1 MTGTEN
7 STPIVLSEDE
17 RAAVRAF
24 LQRCEVRL
32 STLHRVATA
41 LLSGAGLVVL
51 LPAIERDA
59 VIVVLRALVVNPD
72 WVRLTLAGAMALV
85 VALPLLALW
94 MLLREL
100 TRFYFHSHHIEAVR
114 ENSDAG
120 PGGSRVVGP
129 RVFVPRFTLTGVRIP
144 ADELGPEARAVVSSI
159 RQEPGILELLVPDKE
174 STRARIDR
182 QLGAYGQQ
190 VTTDIGRAEGL
201 LALVASKDRS
211 LLEEAAKVE
220 AGLAR
225 HLLRLQTIVLRY
237 VKALLIFVV
246 TAIVVFAAAAVVDG
260 VPTQVGPLSVAR
272 TQALGLIVAVWAPVV
287 ALVVGTPVRWVESL
301 LRSEGAVAASV
312 AADPELTQ
320 MERVAIVVSSL
331 GWVLSMVVIAGLWVQ
346 ADSHQG
352 IRIGASAAVILA
364 GIAQLWSVWRW
375 RKRTKVSI

>member
-1 MTGTEN
+1 MTGAQ
-7 STPIVLSEDE
+7 SPSPIVLREDE

-24 LQRCEVRL
+24 LQRSEVRL

-59 VIVVLRALVVNPD
+59 VTVVLRALILHPS
-72 WVRLTLAGAMALV
+72 WSRLALAGAMVLV
-85 VALPLLALW
+85 LALPLLALW

-100 TRFYFHSHHIEAVR
+100 TRFYFHSHHMDAAIQEPEA
-114 ENSDAG
+114 
-120 PGGSRVVGP
+120 GSSGA
-129 RVFVPRFTLTGVRIP
+129 RVFVPRFTLTGLRVP
-144 ADELGPEARAVVSSI
+144 SDDLGPEARAEMASI
-159 RQEPGILELLVPDKE
+159 RQQPGILELLVPDKE

-182 QLGAYGQQ
+182 QLAAYGQQ
-190 VTTDIGRAEGL
+190 VTTDSARVEGL

-220 AGLAR
+220 AGMAR

-246 TAIVVFAAAAVVDG
+246 TAIVVFAAAAIVDG
-260 VPTQVGPLSVAR
+260 AQTQVEPLSLAR
-272 TQALGLIVAVWAPVV
+272 AQTLALVVAVWAPVISLV
-287 ALVVGTPVRWVESL
+287 ASTPVRWVENL

-320 MERVAIVVSSL
+320 MERVAMVVSSL
-331 GWVLSMVVIAGLWVQ
+331 GWALSMAVIFGLWSETVQ
-346 ADSHQG
+346 NQG
-352 IRIGASAAVILA
+352 IRIGSLIVVIGA
-364 GIAQLWSVWRW
+364 GIAQLWALWRW
-375 RKRTKVSI
+375 KNRAQASI